1 MGRSGQQQDGGPNER
16 LGARHPLWWRAG
28 SRILSDMTYFHGRIP
43 LSCILVLVATVSGC
57 RSKSEVA
64 ARPSAAPLDSVS
76 VGYGM
81 QARRDVTGAIGSL
94 DGDVARRNNPT
105 NMADMLD
112 GRFAGVEIRRLP
124 GGGVSVHIRGQRS
137 LTADRE
143 PLYVIDGVP
152 QPSNIGG
159 VLTDLDPHDIKSIEV
174 LKDAAATSVYGSR
187 GSNGVIL
194 ISLKRAGN
202 PQ

>member
-1 MGRSGQQQDGGPNER
+1 MTT
-16 LGARHPLWWRAG
+16 LLFVGAF
-28 SRILSDMTYFHGRIP
+28 I
-43 LSCILVLVATVSGC
+43 SGC
-57 RSKSEVA
+57 RSKAEVA
-64 ARPSAAPLDSVS
+64 ATPVAIPRDSVA

-112 GRFAGVEIRRLP
+112 GRFAGVEIRRLS

-143 PLYVIDGVP
+143 PLYVVDGIP
-152 QPSNIGG
+152 QPAGSGG

-174 LKDAAATSVYGSR
+174 LKDAAATAVYGSR

-194 ISLKRAGN
+194 ISMKRAGKG
-202 PQ
+202 Q

>member
-1 MGRSGQQQDGGPNER
+1 MDRSGQQQDA
-16 LGARHPLWWRAG
+16 GAGEGQGAQHPLWWAA
-28 SRILSDMTYFHGRIP
+28 SRHILRGMTYFDGRIP
-43 LSCILVLVATVSGC
+43 LSAVLMLGAALSGC

-64 ARPSAAPLDSVS
+64 ARPAAAPVDSVS

-105 NMADMLD
+105 SMADMID
-112 GRFAGVEIRRLP
+112 GRFAGVEIRRLS